1 MDNTITLIELLCHII
16 HADADVL
23 LVAHCALKLPNKG
36 LRCEAA
42 RLPRAPQSQ
51 LSEPDHENTHK
62 LAPASNWAEVVQFLQ
77 FSPSTFSLSTFS
89 TEEKQK

>member
-1 MDNTITLIELLCHII
+1 MLMRMYSC
-16 HADADVL
+16 
-23 LVAHCALKLPNKG
+23 KLPNKG

-77 FSPSTFSLSTFS
+77 FLPSTFSLSTFS
-89 TEEKQK
+89 TKEKQK